1 MCSSVH
7 SWAWESVTDSDGRT
21 DTHFA
26 IARANFCDTI
36 LNFWFYFILFFF
48 PLVGGTVGLII
59 QSHKTDQLKL
69 FLAFSGAFLFSIT
82 AVNIIPEVYH
92 QHTNWPVG
100 YFILAGFFLQILI
113 DQFSHG
119 VEHGHLHHHS
129 KEKKPYGIFI
139 ALSLH
144 AFLEGMAAGSSVF
157 SEGIQSSFVFGIAL
171 HEIPAAFALIT
182 LLKASGVKRKYLYTW
197 LFLYASMTIIGSV
210 SSQLTVY
217 WIPAIKDYM
226 VYLVALVIGV
236 FLHISTTILF
246 ENTDDHKFSQRKL
259 VAIAIGVA
267 IALLSTA
274 THVHVH

>member
-1 MCSSVH
+1 M
-7 SWAWESVTDSDGRT
+7 
-21 DTHFA
+21 
-26 IARANFCDTI
+26 
-36 LNFWFYFILFFF
+36 
-48 PLVGGTVGLII
+48 
-59 QSHKTDQLKL
+59 
-69 FLAFSGAFLFSIT
+69 
-82 AVNIIPEVYH
+82 
-92 QHTNWPVG
+92 
-100 YFILAGFFLQILI
+100 
-113 DQFSHG
+113 
-119 VEHGHLHHHS
+119 
-129 KEKKPYGIFI
+129 
-139 ALSLH
+139 H